1 MKEDN
6 TNNQTYTNRELY
18 LLIERNQDIY
28 LEAHKFLLEKVESIL
43 EQTKKTNG
51 SVMNLKL
58 WRSWMTGVGAILIM
72 IVIPLIVYIFNNSIG
87 KVEAKIA
94 EYIVQTK

>member
-6 TNNQTYTNRELY
+6 INNQTYTNRELY

-43 EQTKKTNG
+43 EQTKKTNS
-51 SVMNLKL
+51 SVINLKL
-58 WRSWMTGVGAILIM
+58 WRSWMTGVGVILTM
-72 IVIPLIVYIFNNSIG
+72 VVFPLIVYIFNNSIN
-87 KVEAKIA
+87 KIEAGITEHIA
-94 EYIVQTK
+94 QTK